1 MKSQS
6 RLVEIINENLFN
18 TFQSIKEFKF
28 NLFNFYWIGLREIG
42 ANKSLSIRFHIQ
54 TNGIFML

>member
-1 MKSQS
+1 M
-6 RLVEIINENLFN
+6 
-18 TFQSIKEFKF
+18 IKEFKF